1 MKKVRGFEVISVY
14 QGTDI
19 RLPIR
24 KTKAS
29 AGYDLSAAED
39 AVIAPGGST
48 LVPTGLKAY
57 MQENEVLL
65 LYIRSSVAHKQ
76 QLMLMNS
83 VGVIDADYY
92 DNAENEGHIL
102 IPLYNFGTSAVHIAR
117 GERIA
122 QGIFTDYLAADGD
135 AAGIGT
141 VRQGG
146 FGSTGM

>member
-19 RLPIR
+19 QLPIR
-24 KTKAS
+24 KTKTS

-39 AVIAPGGST
+39 AVIAPGRST
-48 LVPTGLKAY
+48 LVPTGIKAY

-76 QLMLMNS
+76 QIMLMNS

-102 IPLYNFGTSAVHIAR
+102 IPLYICGSYCAWGTDRAR
-117 GERIA
+117 DLYR
-122 QGIFTDYLAADGD
+122 LSC
-135 AAGIGT
+135 
-141 VRQGG
+141 RRW
-146 FGSTGM
+146 

>member
-1 MKKVRGFEVISVY
+1 MTKIRGFEVVSVY

-102 IPLYNFGTSAVHIAR
+102 IPLYNFGAYVVHIAR
-117 GERIA
+117 GERIV

-135 AAGIGT
+135 AAGIGP

>member
-1 MKKVRGFEVISVY
+1 MTKIRGFEVVSVY

-102 IPLYNFGTSAVHIAR
+102 IPLYNFGVSAVHIAR